1 MSTSEFEEC
10 PPDPKP
16 NGEIFCLPNM
26 EGLFPADF
34 TEEEVEFACELDALF
49 SLEQEDLPPLF
60 VQTLVECDD
69 PLYQSVES
77 GFELKTRA
85 KVFRRLQLEH
95 RLILS
100 VRPNLHEIL
109 QARTIAAS
117 RPLLAFCASCFIF
130 VLMTIMATAPAFASG
145 LSYLLAGANSGV
157 VFVDQSPVK
166 ASKQSSF
173 QQDTKDDTQKI
184 SFVTAQQRLH
194 FSISVPSYVPA
205 RYDQSNFYLYEGNNS
220 WADGPIMVVEY
231 TYSSPGVAPKHITIC
246 EFKPL
251 ETVYLVVKNGA
262 ARRIAVNNGDT
273 NTAIFVEG
281 HWTDTGASNPTWDY
295 NDRSELIDENNG
307 VVFWIV
313 GDPSDGINNAEL
325 TSVASSLHEFDW
337 QAFDR
342 VGGHI
347 AQVMQRD
354 ENTPDLFAD
363 DVIYL
368 NNPDNP
374 DGPAFKVIGAT
385 SDQPL
390 PRNTVSNQNPYAH

>member
-1 MSTSEFEEC
+1 MSMSEFEEC
-10 PPDPKP
+10 PPESKAADK
-16 NGEIFCLPNM
+16 IFCLPNM

-34 TEEEVEFACELDALF
+34 SVEEVEFACELDALF
-49 SLEQEDLPPLF
+49 SLEQENLPPLY
-60 VQTLVECDD
+60 VQTLVEGDD
-69 PLYQSVES
+69 PRYQSVES

-85 KVFRRLQLEH
+85 KVFRRLQLER
-95 RLILS
+95 RLNLS
-100 VRPNLHEIL
+100 VRPNIREIL
-109 QARTIAAS
+109 HTRAASVS
-117 RPLLAFCASCFIF
+117 RPLLTFCASCLLF
-130 VLMTIMATAPAFASG
+130 VLMTIAATAPAFASG
-145 LSYLLAGANSGV
+145 LSYLLSGAHSGV
-157 VFVDQSPVK
+157 VFVDQSPVT
-166 ASKQSSF
+166 ASTQEPS
-173 QQDTKDDTQKI
+173 QQGTRDDTQKI

-194 FSISVPSYVPA
+194 FSVSVPSYVPA
-205 RYDQSNFYLYEGNNS
+205 RYNQSSFYLYKGNNT

-231 TYSSPGVAPKHITIC
+231 TYALPGVAPKHITIC

-251 ETVYLVVKNGA
+251 ETVYLVVKDGA
-262 ARRIAVNNGDT
+262 ARRIAVNNGNS

-281 HWTDTGASNPTWDY
+281 HWTDTGASNPTWVY

-313 GDPSDGINNAEL
+313 GDPTDGINNAEL

-337 QAFDR
+337 QQFDH

-347 AQVMQRD
+347 AQVMQSD

-374 DGPAFKVIGAT
+374 DGPAFKVVGAAP
-385 SDQPL
+385 DHPQ
-390 PRNTVSNQNPYAH
+390 PRNAVSSRNHFVP